1 MPLDITVVQ
10 GTGSLYWNRGMV
22 LAYQTARASALE
34 FDAYMLYNDDILLDD
49 SFLEFLRQFSELD
62 NAILAGA
69 FREPATGEVS
79 YSGVVRVGGLRPF
92 TFVRPELTATLV
104 SVDTFDGNCV
114 LIPAK
119 VFEKLGGLDP
129 AYTHSAGDYDF
140 GLRAGTIGVRTYT
153 YGTPIGYC
161 ERGPTLDERI
171 RVAAFRD
178 RWRLLF
184 EYPHGLGPNLRFVRK
199 HGLPL
204 LFPVYAARDALRRV
218 VKLFWRSTNY
228 PR

>member
-1 MPLDITVVQ
+1 
-10 GTGSLYWNRGMV
+10 MV

-49 SFLEFLRQFSELD
+49 NFLEFLRQFRDLK

-79 YSGVVRVGGLRPF
+79 YSGVVRVGGRRPF
-92 TFVRPELTATLV
+92 LYIRPELTATLV
-104 SVDTFDGNCV
+104 PVDTFDGNCV

-119 VFEKLGGLDP
+119 VFERLGGLDP
-129 AYTHSAGDYDF
+129 AYTHCYGDYDF
-140 GLRAGTIGVRTYT
+140 GLRAGAIGVRSYA

-161 ERGPTLDERI
+161 EKGPSLDERI
-171 RVAAFRD
+171 RIADFRR
-178 RWRLLF
+178 RWELVF
-184 EYPHGLGPNLRFVRK
+184 GYPHGIGQHLHFVRK
-199 HGLPL
+199 HGVPL

-218 VKLFWRSTNY
+218 VKLFWRSANY